1 MEPKGFDA
9 IGGMVWGAAAAVVCG
24 AFFFTGPRPEF
35 SEVARERKEEWDRR
49 MKKKLMEKW
58 GEALQAVLPIIGLV
72 LALCFCIAPVSPSIL
87 LCFLAGAVLLMV
99 GMMFFTLGAELSMSV
114 MGERVGACLT
124 KTRSLPV
131 MIGLGFLLG
140 FVITISEPD
149 LQVLA
154 ELVPSVPNMVLI
166 LAVAC
171 GVGLFLV
178 AALLRMLFSIA
189 LPPLLFVFYG
199 VVFLLSV
206 FVPKDFLAVAF
217 DSGGVTTGPMTVPFI
232 MALGVGIC
240 AIRSDRHA
248 ADDSFGLVALC
259 SVGPILAVMVL
270 GMVFRP
276 GEGAYT
282 ASAMPEVGDSVE
294 MFLLFAAALPRY
306 LEEIAV
312 SLLPIILFFLVFQ
325 LLVLRLPKRQ
335 LLKIAVGLIYTYVG
349 LVLFLTGA
357 NVGFMPAGNYLG
369 QVLASFRYPWI
380 LVPIAMIMGYFIVK
394 AEPAVYVLNK
404 QVEEMTDG
412 AISETAMGHALSIGV
427 AVAVGLSMLRVLTGI
442 SILWL
447 LLPGYAVALGI
458 SFFVPKIYTA
468 IAFDSGGVASGPMTT
483 AFLLPLAQGAC
494 AALGGN
500 IVTDAFGVVA
510 MVAMTPPITIQIMG
524 LVSRFA
530 EKNAK
535 AAARASAGTYD
546 ALDADMIIEL

>member
-1 MEPKGFDA
+1 MRNERNEKL
-9 IGGMVWGAAAAVVCG
+9 
-24 AFFFTGPRPEF
+24 
-35 SEVARERKEEWDRR
+35 REKRN
-49 MKKKLMEKW
+49 
-58 GEALQAVLPIIGLV
+58 EALKAVLPIVALV
-72 LALCFCIAPVSPSIL
+72 LLLSFTIAPISSSIL
-87 LCFLAGAVLLMV
+87 LCFLMGALLV
-99 GMMFFTLGAELSMSV
+99 IAGMMFFTLGAELAMTP
-114 MGERVGACLT
+114 MGERVGSSLT
-124 KTRSLPV
+124 KCRKLP
-131 MIGLGFLLG
+131 ILAALTFILGFI
-140 FVITISEPD
+140 ITISEPD

-154 ELVPSVPNMVLI
+154 QQVPSVPNMTLI
-166 LAVAC
+166 VFVAC
-171 GVGLFLV
+171 GVGIFLV
-178 AALLRMLFSIA
+178 AALFRMLFSIS
-189 LPPLLFVFYG
+189 LPRMLLFFY
-199 VVFLLSV
+199 VIV
-206 FVPKDFLAVAF
+206 FVLAFFVPDSFLAVAF

-232 MALGVGIC
+232 MALGIGISS
-240 AIRSDRHA
+240 IRGDLHA

-468 IAFDSGGVASGPMTT
+468 IAFDSGGVASGPMTAT
-483 AFLLPLAQGAC
+483 FLLPLAMGAC
-494 AALGGN
+494 VDSGGN
-500 IVTDAFGVVA
+500 VVTDAFGVVA
-510 MVAMTPPITIQIMG
+510 MVAMTPLITIQVVG
-524 LVSRFA
+524 LVYRLRD
-530 EKNAK
+530 AK
-535 AAARASAGTYD
+535 AERVEETRTVPG
-546 ALDADMIIEL
+546 LDAYDDDAIIEL